1 MGKPCHGLTDIHDL
15 AGLGQRR
22 RDHAVDI
29 NLEFRIVE
37 LIACEIEGALPAVES
52 SLGLV
57 LGSLLV
63 VVVSSRDRGM
73 RLEVCVARLFGRGVG
88 EIGGGGGELRLRAL
102 NLQIEIPWIK

>member
-1 MGKPCHGLTDIHDL
+1 MMGEPCHCLSDIHDL
-15 AGLGQRR
+15 AGFGQRR
-22 RDHAVDI
+22 CDDAVDI

-37 LIACEIEGALPAVES
+37 LIACEIEGALRAVES

-73 RLEVCVARLFGRGVG
+73 V
-88 EIGGGGGELRLRAL
+88 LRFA
-102 NLQIEIPWIK
+102 